1 MPSSNYRME
10 FSMYYFLLSVLLVTS
25 IVIIVA
31 VLFQKTTDSGLSST
45 LSGGSET
52 YYGKDK
58 SAHSDRLLHKI
69 TLIASIVFV
78 VAVVVTYIVQ
88 PDYSGGFAE
97 MEHWHE
103 LLPDIYHDLF
113 EH

>member
-1 MPSSNYRME
+1 
-10 FSMYYFLLSVLLVTS
+10 MYYLLLAILLVTS

-45 LSGGSET
+45 LAGGSET

-58 SAHSDRLLHKI
+58 SSHSDRLLHKI
-69 TLIASIVFV
+69 ILVASAIFV
-78 VAVVVTYIVQ
+78 VAVFITYVVQ
-88 PDYSGGFAE
+88 PDYTNGYSE

-103 LLPDIYHDLF
+103 LVSDIYQDCF